1 MSRVSSKERYV
12 IEVYELFRKKGL
24 RMTMDEIANHLKLT
38 KKTLYN
44 NFNCKDE
51 LMRTVMQHVLGEI
64 EFKINLALSQGRDA
78 IEALYHT
85 SDMMNKS
92 LSEIGPLLLSDSSVY
107 LPDLKL
113 LDHTNRMS
121 FYSRIIS
128 ENIERG
134 ISEGFYRRDFNKE
147 LVTLFFTSAMSRIYS
162 WNGAYKFFK
171 DPYAFHSEL
180 IRYHLESIVNDQ
192 GREVLNEIVL
202 KRGK

>member
-1 MSRVSSKERYV
+1 MSPFPCISRFLRKNLRRKPSRQSTVSSKKNSAWSMIFPPVKTE
-12 IEVYELFRKKGL
+12 IKTSESGL
-24 RMTMDEIANHLKLT
+24 L
-38 KKTLYN
+38 
-44 NFNCKDE
+44 
-51 LMRTVMQHVLGEI
+51 
-64 EFKINLALSQGRDA
+64 
-78 IEALYHT
+78 
-85 SDMMNKS
+85 
-92 LSEIGPLLLSDSSVY
+92 
-107 LPDLKL
+107 
-113 LDHTNRMS
+113 HTNRMS

-171 DPYAFHSEL
+171 DPYVFHSEL